1 MTDGKT
7 AAPPKTLEEAY
18 EDTAEVQRPYF
29 TAVRDQG
36 NAPPRVSLGVIGLS
50 GIAALPS

>member
-18 EDTAEVQRPYF
+18 EDTAEVQRRYF

-36 NAPPRVSLGVIGLS
+36 NAGCRS
-50 GIAALPS
+50 G